1 MEDFLKIPLNKDL
14 RERRERRTMLQK
26 ESEEAGKRAN
36 AKTQNVGGTA
46 RRPGIWRKGQGNVQ
60 ERDAER

>member
-1 MEDFLKIPLNKDL
+1 
-14 RERRERRTMLQK
+14 MLQK

-46 RRPGIWRKGQGNVQ
+46 RKPGVWSKGQGNVQ
-60 ERDAER
+60 ERAAER